1 MNLLNGFKKS
11 FFIASA
17 VLGWNLANAQQAK
30 SEPAGALITSKNY
43 VFKARTALPMRGSA
57 RQLTANYYDLKISKD
72 SIVSY
77 LPFFGRAFSAPM
89 NSEESGIMFTST
101 SFVYNEKEKK
111 KGGWDVQIKPKD
123 TKDIRQLFLN
133 ISSSG
138 MATLQVISNS
148 RETISFTGFI
158 EEQKQPSK

>member
-11 FFIASA
+11 FLIASA

-57 RQLTANYYDLKISKD
+57 RQLTANYYELKISKD

-89 NSEESGIMFTST
+89 NSE
-101 SFVYNEKEKK
+101 
-111 KGGWDVQIKPKD
+111 
-123 TKDIRQLFLN
+123 
-133 ISSSG
+133 
-138 MATLQVISNS
+138 
-148 RETISFTGFI
+148 
-158 EEQKQPSK
+158 